1 MTITIKYN
9 DGHTSDHEIL
19 EAVEAVLKSDK
30 KIFVF
35 EGGSGAG
42 KTWAVIIIQIL
53 LALSKE
59 NQRFVWMRERLTWFK
74 KTTLKEFKKCM
85 VKLELW
91 DEKNHNK
98 SEFEY
103 ILNNNEIYYTGLDEK
118 SKFLSTDWDYGWIN
132 EAIDDRIT
140 YEDFFQIVMR
150 TKEKLFIDYNPSKI
164 KSWIYDKVIPRDDCM
179 FIHST
184 IFDNPYCPESRKT
197 ELLNTTDPILR
208 LIYLEGKRAQA
219 RGLIF
224 PDVALVPEY
233 PTEPKR
239 EIIGMDFG
247 FTNAPTAI
255 VRMCF
260 NQGQLWIDEIA
271 YEYGLGTIEGSRR
284 GRSIETIL
292 NENKINR
299 HEEIIAD
306 SNETGAIR
314 ALQSKGWN
322 VKPANKYSG
331 SVKDG
336 IDAIKRYQVNITEM
350 SMNIIDEQRQYKWQ
364 VINGITVNK
373 PYKDWDHAWDAIRYG
388 VMYRESHKLFPGG
401 GGVSLINLADRKN

>member
-1 MTITIKYN
+1 MEITLKYK
-9 DGHTSDHEIL
+9 DGHSSAHQVL
-19 EAVEAVLKSDK
+19 EAVEQVINSDK

-42 KTWAVIIIQIL
+42 KTWAVIIIQVL
-53 LALSKE
+53 LALSKP

-91 DEKNHNK
+91 EEAKHNK

-103 ILNNNEIYYTGLDEK
+103 ILNDNEIYYTGLDEK

-150 TKEKLFIDYNPSKI
+150 TKEKLFLDYNPSKI
-164 KSWIYDKVIPRDDCM
+164 DSWIYDKVIPRDDCM

-184 IFDNPYCPESRKT
+184 IFDNPYCPESRKI

-219 RGLIF
+219 RGLIY

-233 PTEPKR
+233 PKQPKR
-239 EIIGMDFG
+239 QIIGLDFG
-247 FTNAPTAI
+247 FTNSPTAMHK
-255 VRMCF
+255 VCF
-260 NQGQLWIDEIA
+260 NEGQLWIDELC
-271 YEYGLGTIEGSRR
+271 YEYGINTIDGQRP
-284 GRSIETIL
+284 GRSIETCL
-292 NENKINR
+292 YENNISK

-306 SNETGAIR
+306 PAEMGAIR

-336 IDAIKRYQVNITEM
+336 IDSIKRYRINITET
-350 SMNIIDEQRQYKWQ
+350 SINLIKEQRQYKWEE
-364 VINGITVNK
+364 INGKLTNK
-373 PYKDWDHAWDAIRYG
+373 PVKAYDHGWDDVRYA
-388 VMYRESHKLFPGG
+388 VTHRESAKIFVGG
-401 GGVSLINLADRKN
+401 GGVSLINLVDRRN